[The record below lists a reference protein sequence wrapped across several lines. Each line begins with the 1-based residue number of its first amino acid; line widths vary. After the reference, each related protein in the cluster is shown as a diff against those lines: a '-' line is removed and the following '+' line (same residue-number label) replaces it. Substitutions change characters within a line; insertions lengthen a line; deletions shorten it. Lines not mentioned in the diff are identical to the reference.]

1 MCKCVYCNRE
11 FSDLG
16 YLQNHLRTHH
26 KMSLGDIEEYYIKY
40 YKKDGEGIDPIT
52 GGKTDFIGLKRGYK
66 RYEKNNPQKLA
77 TNTVEHYLLKGLS
90 LEEAQERVNYT
101 NKKSSEYSAHRRSHI
116 PVKEAAQ
123 PPPLSLILP

>member
-26 KMSLGDIEEYYIKY
+26 KMSLGEIEEYYIKY

-52 GGKTDFIGLKRGYK
+52 GGKTDFISLKRGYK

-101 NKKSSEYSAHRRSHI
+101 NKK
-116 PVKEAAQ
+116 
-123 PPPLSLILP
+123 